1 MTEMKKMTTE
11 TTTNQQLYLDM
22 LNMSKDEL
30 MALRKRADDPNDP
43 DYVTLQYAINHY
55 KGTPEAQEHDFSAFF
70 DGIEQADPDKWGGL
84 SETTTSP
91 IKAVTLVVYFDGS
104 IPQETLEEAV
114 LDITSLEYL
123 SDNTDEHFRMAVGQT
138 LPLDSDES
146 VEFYVEDKDDLD
158 EPFPLEMDDLR
169 EGRDWPVIVL
179 RTDVE

>member
-1 MTEMKKMTTE
+1 MT
-11 TTTNQQLYLDM
+11 
-22 LNMSKDEL
+22 
-30 MALRKRADDPNDP
+30 
-43 DYVTLQYAINHY
+43 
-55 KGTPEAQEHDFSAFF
+55 
-70 DGIEQADPDKWGGL
+70 
-84 SETTTSP
+84 ETTTSP

-104 IPQETLEEAV
+104 IPQPVLEEAV
-114 LDITSLEYL
+114 LEITSLEYL
-123 SDNTDEHFRMAVGQT
+123 SDNTDEYFRMAVGQT